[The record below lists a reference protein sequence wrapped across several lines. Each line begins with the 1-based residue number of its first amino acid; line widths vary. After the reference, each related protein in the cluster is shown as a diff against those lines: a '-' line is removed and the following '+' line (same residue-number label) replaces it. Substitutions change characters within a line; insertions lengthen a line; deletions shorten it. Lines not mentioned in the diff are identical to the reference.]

1 LEETASIQRGKK
13 RAGGETLRN
22 IVNSSGEVSPKFQ
35 GLRKK
40 VLTLAIQ
47 FAAGPFIGVPGL
59 VSVVCY
65 SLLQFLSTFA
75 ADFRLRHSGTPP
87 RL

>member
-1 LEETASIQRGKK
+1 LEETGLFQRGKK
-13 RAGGETLRN
+13 GARGGTLRN

-47 FAAGPFIGVPGL
+47 FAAGHFRDVPGL

-65 SLLQFLSTFA
+65 SLSQFLSTFA
-75 ADFRLRHSGTPP
+75 ADFRLRHSGTPQ